1 MSTSKHFNRICAVVM
16 VLCLAVTLMLCFPDA
31 VGIQTAS
38 KTLGYESRLFDTSY
52 VHSIDIV
59 MDDWDSFIENCESEE
74 YSSCA
79 VVIDGESYK
88 NIAIRAKGNT
98 SLSQVAN
105 YGNDRYSFKIEFDHY
120 NDATTCHGLDKL
132 CLNNMIQD
140 NTYMKDYLCYTM
152 MNYAGVS
159 SPLCSFA
166 YITVNGEDWG
176 LYLAVEAVED
186 SFLERNYNGTGNLY
200 KPDSMSMGGGR
211 GNGKGFDQDD
221 FDFSKSDKFNTENSA
236 ENNTET
242 STENTQKQF
251 DFSPPQM
258 GNFGGGKG
266 GFGGFSGMGSDDV
279 KLIYTDDDLDSY
291 ENIFDSAKTDITDSD
306 KTRLINSLKVLNS
319 DDAASTVDVDSV
331 IKYFAVHNFVCNF
344 DSYTGSMIHN
354 YYLYENDGILSM
366 IPWDYNLAFGA
377 FVGGSDSTSM
387 INFPIDSPVSGGDT
401 DSRPMLAWIFADEKY
416 TELYHEALSEFIAN
430 YFESGYFG
438 EEIDRVTALI
448 SPYVE
453 KGPTKFCTYDE
464 FTEGV
469 AALKEFCTLRAE
481 SVRGQLDGTIPST
494 SDAQSADSSALIS
507 GSSVSI
513 SAMGSMNVGGGM
525 GGGKQDGGFGTPPDG
540 NFGNFDGTP
549 PEMPDS
555 DNSDGQMPSFGGNPP
570 ELPSGDAP
578 NGDAPQPPTNGD
590 TSGDTSS
597 DNETK
602 QQTNNSSADTEKIET
617 AAPEQNEQTSAP
629 LDDTNAPE
637 PPSGEASQPAK
648 EEASSDNKSGDNSEN
663 SDTSAAENDT
673 IGTDKSSD
681 RSENSFTPSPKQN
694 SDRSAADENNGQD
707 RPQMP
712 SDSSSSA
719 SSNTETIVLLCISAG
734 ALIAAI
740 MLTKIFKDRI

>member
-1 MSTSKHFNRICAVVM
+1 MSTSKHFNRICAAVM
-16 VLCLAVTLMLCFPDA
+16 VLCLALTLMLCFPEA
-31 VGIQTAS
+31 VGIQATS
-38 KTLGYESRLFDTSY
+38 KVIGYETRLFDTSY

-59 MDDWDSFIENCESEE
+59 MDDWDSFVENCESED
-74 YSSCA
+74 YSACA

-105 YGNDRYSFKIEFDHY
+105 YGSDRYSFKLEFDHY
-120 NDATTCHGLDKL
+120 SDATTYHGLDKL
-132 CLNNMIQD
+132 CLNNIIQD

-186 SFLERNYNGTGNLY
+186 SFLERNYDSTGNLY

-211 GNGKGFDQDD
+211 GNGKDFDQDD
-221 FDFSKSDKFNTENSA
+221 FDFSKSDKSNTAND
-236 ENNTET
+236 T
-242 STENTQKQF
+242 SDSTDTSSKTNFQ
-251 DFSPPQM
+251 PPQM
-258 GNFGGGKG
+258 GNLDGGKGDKG
-266 GFGGFSGMGSDDV
+266 GFGGMGSDDV
-279 KLIYTDDDLDSY
+279 KLIYTDDDFDSY
-291 ENIFDSAKTDITDSD
+291 ENIFDSAKTDITDAD
-306 KTRLINSLKVLNS
+306 KTRLINSLEVLNS
-319 DDAASTVDVDSV
+319 DDAASTVDVDAV

-366 IPWDYNLAFGA
+366 IPWDYNLAFGG

-387 INFPIDSPVSGGDT
+387 INYPIDSPVSGGDT
-401 DSRPMLAWIFADEKY
+401 DSRPMIAWIFANEEY

-430 YFESGYFG
+430 YFENGYFE

-453 KGPTKFCTYDE
+453 KDPTKFCTYDE

-469 AALKEFCTLRAE
+469 SALKEFCTLRAE

-494 SDAQSADSSALIS
+494 SDAQSEDSSALIS

-525 GGGKQDGGFGTPPDG
+525 GGGRQDGGFGAPPDG
-540 NFGNFDGTP
+540 NFGSFDGTP
-549 PEMPDS
+549 PEMPNS
-555 DNSDGQMPSFGGNPP
+555 DNSDDRMPSFDGDPP
-570 ELPSGDAP
+570 EPPNGEAPSGDAP
-578 NGDAPQPPTNGD
+578 QPSENGD
-590 TSGDTSS
+590 TSGDTS
-597 DNETK
+597 E
-602 QQTNNSSADTEKIET
+602 QQANVPSTDTENSE
-617 AAPEQNEQTSAP
+617 ASAS
-629 LDDTNAPE
+629 
-637 PPSGEASQPAK
+637 SGEARPPEAPNDEASQTAQD
-648 EEASSDNKSGDNSEN
+648 EASSDNTSGDSSNN

-673 IGTDKSSD
+673 VGTDKSSD
-681 RSENSFTPSPKQN
+681 RSDSSTSPSPKQD
-694 SDRSAADENNGQD
+694 SDRSFADESTGQN
-707 RPQMP
+707 RPNMP
-712 SDSSSSA
+712 FDSGSAA
-719 SSNTETIVLLCISAG
+719 SSDKETVVLLCVSAG

-740 MLTKIFKDRI
+740 LLTKLFKDRI

>member
-16 VLCLAVTLMLCFPDA
+16 VLCLAVTLMLCFPNA
-31 VGIQTAS
+31 VGIQAAS

-105 YGNDRYSFKIEFDHY
+105 YGSDRYSFKLEFDHY
-120 NDATTCHGLDKL
+120 SDATTYHGLDKL
-132 CLNNMIQD
+132 CLNNIIQD

-166 YITVNGEDWG
+166 FITVNGEDWG

-186 SFLERNYNGTGNLY
+186 SFLERNYDSTGNLY

-211 GNGKGFDQDD
+211 GNGKDFDQDD
-221 FDFSKSDKFNTENSA
+221 FDFSKFDKSNTENSG
-236 ENNTET
+236 ENDT
-242 STENTQKQF
+242 SDSSDTSSKNNFQP
-251 DFSPPQM
+251 SQM

-266 GFGGFSGMGSDDV
+266 DKGGFGGMDSDDV
-279 KLIYTDDDLDSY
+279 KLIYTDDDFDSY
-291 ENIFDSAKTDITDSD
+291 ENIFDSAKTDITNSD

-319 DDAASTVDVDSV
+319 DDAASAVDVDAV

-366 IPWDYNLAFGA
+366 IPWDYNLAFGG

-387 INFPIDSPVSGGDT
+387 INYPIDSPVSGGDT
-401 DSRPMLAWIFADEKY
+401 DSRPMLAWIFSDEEY

-453 KGPTKFCTYDE
+453 KDPTKFCTYDE
-464 FTEGV
+464 FTAGV
-469 AALKEFCTLRAE
+469 ASLKEFCTLRAE

-494 SDAQSADSSALIS
+494 SDAQSEDSSALIS

-525 GGGKQDGGFGTPPDG
+525 GGGMQNGGFGTPPNG
-540 NFGNFDGTP
+540 NFGEFNGTP
-549 PEMPDS
+549 PEMPNS
-555 DNSDGQMPSFGGNPP
+555 DNSDGQMPSFDGDPP
-570 ELPSGDAP
+570 EPPNGEAPS
-578 NGDAPQPPTNGD
+578 GDAPQPPTNGEA
-590 TSGDTSS
+590 SGNTSS
-597 DNETK
+597 DEPQTE
-602 QQTNNSSADTEKIET
+602 QQTDGSSADTEKAET
-617 AAPEQNEQTSAP
+617 SAPEQNEQSGKTSE
-629 LDDTNAPE
+629 D
-637 PPSGEASQPAK
+637 
-648 EEASSDNKSGDNSEN
+648 ASSEQQTDESNETSETTESTEQNSGN
-663 SDTSAAENDT
+663 A
-673 IGTDKSSD
+673 
-681 RSENSFTPSPKQN
+681 FPSPGQN
-694 SDRSAADENNGQD
+694 GNNGQN

-712 SDSSSSA
+712 FDGGSPASA
-719 SSNTETIVLLCISAG
+719 SSSNTKTVVLLCVSAG

-740 MLTKIFKDRI
+740 LLTKLFKDRI

>member
-16 VLCLAVTLMLCFPDA
+16 VLCLAITLMLCFPDA

-105 YGNDRYSFKIEFDHY
+105 YGSDRYSFKLEFDHY
-120 NDATTCHGLDKL
+120 SDSTTYHGLDKL
-132 CLNNMIQD
+132 CLNNIIQD
-140 NTYMKDYLCYTM
+140 NTYMKDYLCYTI

-186 SFLERNYNGTGNLY
+186 SFLERNYDSTGNLY

-211 GNGKGFDQDD
+211 GNGKDFDQDD
-221 FDFSKSDKFNTENSA
+221 FDFSKSDKSNTENDTSNNA
-236 ENNTET
+236 EN
-242 STENTQKQF
+242 STENTRKQF
-251 DFSPPQM
+251 DFSPPQKDDF
-258 GNFGGGKG
+258 NDGKG
-266 GFGGFSGMGSDDV
+266 GFGGFGGMGSDDV
-279 KLIYTDDDLDSY
+279 KLIYTDDDFDSY

-319 DDAASTVDVDSV
+319 DDAASTVDVDAV

-366 IPWDYNLAFGA
+366 IPWDYNLAFGG

-387 INFPIDSPVSGGDT
+387 INYPIDSPVSGGDT
-401 DSRPMLAWIFADEKY
+401 DSRPMLAWIFADEEY
-416 TELYHEALSEFIAN
+416 TELYHEALSEFVAN
-430 YFESGYFG
+430 YFENGYFG

-453 KGPTKFCTYDE
+453 KDPTKFCTYDE
-464 FTEGV
+464 FTEGA

-494 SDAQSADSSALIS
+494 SDAQTEDSSALIS

-513 SAMGSMNVGGGM
+513 SAMGSMNGGGM
-525 GGGKQDGGFGTPPDG
+525 GGGMQNGGFGTPPNG
-540 NFGNFDGTP
+540 NFGEFNGTP
-549 PEMPDS
+549 PEMPNS
-555 DNSDGQMPSFGGNPP
+555 VNSDGQMSSFDGEPP
-570 ELPSGDAP
+570 EPPNGEAPS
-578 NGDAPQPPTNGD
+578 GDAPQPPTNGEA
-590 TSGDTSS
+590 SGNTSS
-597 DNETK
+597 DEPQTE
-602 QQTNNSSADTEKIET
+602 QQTDGSSADTEKPET
-617 AAPEQNEQTSAP
+617 TVPEQNEQTAAP
-629 LDDTNAPE
+629 SDGTNAPE
-637 PPSGEASQPAK
+637 SPSSEASQTEPSGK
-648 EEASSDNKSGDNSEN
+648 TSEEASSEQQPDEN
-663 SDTSAAENDT
+663 TDTSET
-673 IGTDKSSD
+673 TEST
-681 RSENSFTPSPKQN
+681 EQNSGNAFPSPDQN
-694 SDRSAADENNGQD
+694 GNNGQN

-712 SDSSSSA
+712 SDGGSPASA
-719 SSNTETIVLLCISAG
+719 SSSNTKTVVLLCISAG

-740 MLTKIFKDRI
+740 LLTRIFKDRI

>member
-31 VGIQTAS
+31 VGIQAAS

-120 NDATTCHGLDKL
+120 NDSTTYHGLDKL
-132 CLNNMIQD
+132 CLNNIIQD

-152 MNYAGVS
+152 MNYAGVN

-176 LYLAVEAVED
+176 LYLAVESVED
-186 SFLERNYNGTGNLY
+186 SFLERNYSGTGNLY

-211 GNGKGFDQDD
+211 GNGKDFDQDE
-221 FDFSKSDKFNTENSA
+221 FDLSKFDKSNA
-236 ENNTET
+236 ENPAET
-242 STENTQKQF
+242 DTSDSTDTSSKT
-251 DFSPPQM
+251 DFQPPQM
-258 GNFGGGKG
+258 GNFGGKKDDNG
-266 GFGGFSGMGSDDV
+266 GFGGMGSDDV
-279 KLIYTDDDLDSY
+279 KLVYTDDDFDSY
-291 ENIFDSAKTDITDSD
+291 SNIFDNAKTDITDSD
-306 KTRLINSLKVLNS
+306 KTRLINSLKILNS

-366 IPWDYNLAFGA
+366 IPWDYNLAFGG

-387 INFPIDSPVSGGDT
+387 INYPIDSPVSGGDT
-401 DSRPMLAWIFADEKY
+401 DSRPMLAWIFADEEY

-453 KGPTKFCTYDE
+453 KDPTKFCTYDE

-494 SDAQSADSSALIS
+494 SDAQSEDSSALIS

-513 SAMGSMNVGGGM
+513 SAMGSMNGGGM

-540 NFGNFDGTP
+540 NFGDFDGTP
-549 PEMPDS
+549 PEMPNS
-555 DNSDGQMPSFGGNPP
+555 DNSDGQMPSFDGNPP
-570 ELPSGDAP
+570 ELPNGEAPSG
-578 NGDAPQPPTNGD
+578 NAPQPPANGE
-590 TSGDTSS
+590 TSGDASS
-597 DNETK
+597 EQAQTE
-602 QQTNNSSADTEKIET
+602 QQTDGSSADNEKAET
-617 AAPEQNEQTSAP
+617 TVPEQNEQTAAP
-629 LDDTNAPE
+629 SDGSNAPE
-637 PPSGEASQPAK
+637 PPSGEASQTAPSGDTS
-648 EEASSDNKSGDNSEN
+648 EDASSDRQ
-663 SDTSAAENDT
+663 T
-673 IGTDKSSD
+673 
-681 RSENSFTPSPKQN
+681 
-694 SDRSAADENNGQD
+694 DENNDSSETTDSTEQIDSSAFPSPDQNGNNDQN

-712 SDSSSSA
+712 SDGGSSA
-719 SSNTETIVLLCISAG
+719 SSSSSSTGTVILLCVSAS

-740 MLTKIFKDRI
+740 LLTKIFKDRI

>member
-16 VLCLAVTLMLCFPDA
+16 VLCLAITLMLCFPDA

-59 MDDWDSFIENCESEE
+59 MDDWDSFIEDCESEE

-98 SLSQVAN
+98 SLSQVTN
-105 YGNDRYSFKIEFDHY
+105 YGNDRYSFKLEFDHY
-120 NDATTCHGLDKL
+120 SDATTYHGLDKL
-132 CLNNMIQD
+132 CLNNIIQD

-186 SFLERNYNGTGNLY
+186 SFLERNYSGTGNLY

-211 GNGKGFDQDD
+211 GNGKDFDQDD
-221 FDFSKSDKFNTENSA
+221 FDLSKSDKSNTEN
-236 ENNTET
+236 NTSDSTDT
-242 STENTQKQF
+242 SSKTNFQM
-251 DFSPPQM
+251 PQM
-258 GNFGGGKG
+258 GNLGGGKG
-266 GFGGFSGMGSDDV
+266 DKGGFGGMGSDDV
-279 KLIYTDDDLDSY
+279 KLIYTDDDFDSY

-319 DDAASTVDVDSV
+319 DDAASAVDVDAV

-366 IPWDYNLAFGA
+366 IPWDYNLAFGG

-387 INFPIDSPVSGGDT
+387 INYPIDSPVSGGDT
-401 DSRPMLAWIFADEKY
+401 DSRPMLAWIFADEEY

-430 YFESGYFG
+430 YFENGYFE

-453 KGPTKFCTYDE
+453 KDPTKFCTYDE

-469 AALKEFCTLRAE
+469 SALKEFCTLRAE

-494 SDAQSADSSALIS
+494 SDAQSEDSSALIS
-507 GSSVSI
+507 GSFVSI
-513 SAMGSMNVGGGM
+513 SAMGSMNGGGM
-525 GGGKQDGGFGTPPDG
+525 GGGRQDGGFGTPPNG
-540 NFGNFDGTP
+540 NFGEFNGTP
-549 PEMPDS
+549 PEMPNS
-555 DNSDGQMPSFGGNPP
+555 DNSDGQMPSFDGDPP
-570 ELPSGDAP
+570 EPPNGEAPSGDAP
-578 NGDAPQPPTNGD
+578 QPSENGEA
-590 TSGDTSS
+590 SGNTSS
-597 DNETK
+597 DEPQTE
-602 QQTNNSSADTEKIET
+602 QQTDGSSADTEKPET
-617 AAPEQNEQTSAP
+617 TVPEQNEQTTAPSDSA
-629 LDDTNAPE
+629 NAPE
-637 PPSGEASQPAK
+637 SPSSEASQTEPSGK
-648 EEASSDNKSGDNSEN
+648 TSEDASSDRQTDEN
-663 SDTSAAENDT
+663 TDTSET
-673 IGTDKSSD
+673 TEST
-681 RSENSFTPSPKQN
+681 EQNSGNAFPSPDQN
-694 SDRSAADENNGQD
+694 GNNGQN

-712 SDSSSSA
+712 SDGGSPASA
-719 SSNTETIVLLCISAG
+719 SSSNTKTVVLLCVSAG

-740 MLTKIFKDRI
+740 LLTKLFKDRI

>member
-31 VGIQTAS
+31 VGIQAAS

-105 YGNDRYSFKIEFDHY
+105 YGNDRYSFKLEFDHY
-120 NDATTCHGLDKL
+120 NDATTYHGLDKL
-132 CLNNMIQD
+132 CLNNIIQD

-152 MNYAGVS
+152 MNYAGVN

-176 LYLAVEAVED
+176 LYLAVESVED
-186 SFLERNYNGTGNLY
+186 SFLERNYSGTGNLY

-211 GNGKGFDQDD
+211 GNGKDFDQDD
-221 FDFSKSDKFNTENSA
+221 FDFSKFDKSSTENSG
-236 ENNTET
+236 ENDTSNSTET
-242 STENTQKQF
+242 STENTKKQF
-251 DFSPPQM
+251 DFQPPQM
-258 GNFGGGKG
+258 GNFDGGKGDKG
-266 GFGGFSGMGSDDV
+266 GFGGMGSDDV
-279 KLIYTDDDLDSY
+279 KLIYTDDDFDSY
-291 ENIFDSAKTDITDSD
+291 ENIFDNAKTDITDSD

-319 DDAASTVDVDSV
+319 DDAASTVDVDAV

-401 DSRPMLAWIFADEKY
+401 DSRPMLAWIFANEKY
-416 TELYHEALSEFIAN
+416 TELYHKALSEFIAN
-430 YFESGYFG
+430 YFESGYFE

-453 KGPTKFCTYDE
+453 KDPTKFCTYDE

-494 SDAQSADSSALIS
+494 SDAQSEDSSALIS

-513 SAMGSMNVGGGM
+513 SAMGSMNVSSGM

-540 NFGNFDGTP
+540 NFGNFNGTP
-549 PEMPDS
+549 PEMPNS
-555 DNSDGQMPSFGGNPP
+555 DNSDDQMPSFDGNPP
-570 ELPSGDAP
+570 ELPNGEAP
-578 NGDAPQPPTNGD
+578 SGDAPQPPTNGD
-590 TSGDTSS
+590 ASGNTSS
-597 DNETK
+597 DEPQTE
-602 QQTNNSSADTEKIET
+602 QQTGGSSTDTEKAET
-617 AAPEQNEQTSAP
+617 ASPEQNEQASAP
-629 LDDTNAPE
+629 SNGTNAPE
-637 PPSGEASQPAK
+637 SPSGEASQTEPSGETS
-648 EEASSDNKSGDNSEN
+648 EEASSDRQTDESNETSETTDSTEQTDNS
-663 SDTSAAENDT
+663 A
-673 IGTDKSSD
+673 
-681 RSENSFTPSPKQN
+681 FPSPDQN
-694 SDRSAADENNGQD
+694 SNNGQN

-712 SDSSSSA
+712 SDGGSPTSA
-719 SSNTETIVLLCISAG
+719 SSSNTETVVLLCVSAG

-740 MLTKIFKDRI
+740 LLTKIFKDRI

>member
-31 VGIQTAS
+31 VGIQAAP

-98 SLSQVAN
+98 SLSQVSN
-105 YGNDRYSFKIEFDHY
+105 YGSDRYSFKLEFDHY
-120 NDATTCHGLDKL
+120 SDSTTCHGLDKL
-132 CLNNMIQD
+132 CLNNIIQD
-140 NTYMKDYLCYTM
+140 NTYMRDYLCYTM

-186 SFLERNYNGTGNLY
+186 SFLERNYDSTGNLY
-200 KPDSMSMGGGR
+200 KPDSTSMGGGR
-211 GNGKGFDQDD
+211 GNGKDFDQDD
-221 FDFSKSDKFNTENSA
+221 FDLSKFDKFNTENSGK
-236 ENNTET
+236 NDTSDSTET
-242 STENTQKQF
+242 SSKNNFQ
-251 DFSPPQM
+251 PPQM

-266 GFGGFSGMGSDDV
+266 NNGGFGGMGSDDV
-279 KLIYTDDDLDSY
+279 KLIYTDDDFDSY

-306 KTRLINSLKVLNS
+306 KARLINSLKVLNS
-319 DDAASTVDVDSV
+319 DDAASTVDVDAV
-331 IKYFAVHNFVCNF
+331 IKYFAIHNFVCNF

-354 YYLYENDGILSM
+354 YYLCENGGILSM
-366 IPWDYNLAFGA
+366 IPWDYNLAFGG

-387 INFPIDSPVSGGDT
+387 INYPIDSPVSGGDT
-401 DSRPMLAWIFADEKY
+401 DSRPMLAWIFADEEY

-453 KGPTKFCTYDE
+453 KDPTKFCTYDE

-494 SDAQSADSSALIS
+494 SDAQSEDSSALIS
-507 GSSVSI
+507 GSSVNI
-513 SAMGSMNVGGGM
+513 SAMGSMNGGGM
-525 GGGKQDGGFGTPPDG
+525 GGGRQDGGFGTPP
-540 NFGNFDGTP
+540 N
-549 PEMPDS
+549 
-555 DNSDGQMPSFGGNPP
+555 
-570 ELPSGDAP
+570 
-578 NGDAPQPPTNGD
+578 
-590 TSGDTSS
+590 
-597 DNETK
+597 
-602 QQTNNSSADTEKIET
+602 
-617 AAPEQNEQTSAP
+617 
-629 LDDTNAPE
+629 
-637 PPSGEASQPAK
+637 GEALQTEPCGDIP
-648 EEASSDNKSGDNSEN
+648 EDASSEQQ
-663 SDTSAAENDT
+663 
-673 IGTDKSSD
+673 
-681 RSENSFTPSPKQN
+681 P
-694 SDRSAADENNGQD
+694 DENNGASETTDSSAFPSPDQNGNNGQN

-712 SDSSSSA
+712 SDNGSSA
-719 SSNTETIVLLCISAG
+719 SSDTKTSVLLCISAG
-734 ALIAAI
+734 ALISAI
-740 MLTKIFKDRI
+740 LLTRIFKDRI

>member
-31 VGIQTAS
+31 VGIQAAP

-59 MDDWDSFIENCESEE
+59 MDDWDSFVENCESEE
-74 YSSCA
+74 YASCA

-105 YGNDRYSFKIEFDHY
+105 YGSDRYSFKLEFNHY
-120 NDATTCHGLDKL
+120 SDATTYHGLDKL
-132 CLNNMIQD
+132 CLNNIIQD

-152 MNYAGVS
+152 MNCAGVS

-186 SFLERNYNGTGNLY
+186 SFLERNYDSTGNLY

-211 GNGKGFDQDD
+211 GNGKDFDQDD
-221 FDFSKSDKFNTENSA
+221 FDLSKFDKFNTENSGKNA
-236 ENNTET
+236 TSDSTET
-242 STENTQKQF
+242 SSKNNFQL
-251 DFSPPQM
+251 PQM

-266 GFGGFSGMGSDDV
+266 NNGGFGGMGSDDV
-279 KLIYTDDDLDSY
+279 KLIYTDDDFDSY

-306 KTRLINSLKVLNS
+306 KARLINSLKVLNS
-319 DDAASTVDVDSV
+319 DDAASAVDVDAV

-366 IPWDYNLAFGA
+366 IPWDYNLAFGG

-387 INFPIDSPVSGGDT
+387 INYPIDSPVSGGDT
-401 DSRPMLAWIFADEKY
+401 DSRPMLAWIFADEEY
-416 TELYHEALSEFIAN
+416 TELYHEAFSEFIAN

-453 KGPTKFCTYDE
+453 KDPTKFCTYDE

-481 SVRGQLDGTIPST
+481 SVRAQLDGTIPST
-494 SDAQSADSSALIS
+494 SDAQSEDSSALIS

-513 SAMGSMNVGGGM
+513 NAMGSMNGGR
-525 GGGKQDGGFGTPPDG
+525 QDGGFGTPTNG
-540 NFGNFDGTP
+540 NFGDLNGTP
-549 PEMPDS
+549 PKMPNS
-555 DNSDGQMPSFGGNPP
+555 DNSDGQIPSFDGEPP
-570 ELPSGDAP
+570 ELPS
-578 NGDAPQPPTNGD
+578 
-590 TSGDTSS
+590 S
-597 DNETK
+597 
-602 QQTNNSSADTEKIET
+602 
-617 AAPEQNEQTSAP
+617 
-629 LDDTNAPE
+629 
-637 PPSGEASQPAK
+637 EASQTEPSGK
-648 EEASSDNKSGDNSEN
+648 TSEDASSDRQTDESNETSETTEGTEQNSGN
-663 SDTSAAENDT
+663 A
-673 IGTDKSSD
+673 
-681 RSENSFTPSPKQN
+681 FPSPDQN
-694 SDRSAADENNGQD
+694 GNNGQN
-707 RPQMP
+707 RSQMP
-712 SDSSSSA
+712 SDGGSPASA
-719 SSNTETIVLLCISAG
+719 SSSNTKTVVLLCISAG

-740 MLTKIFKDRI
+740 LLTRIFKNRI

>member
-31 VGIQTAS
+31 VGIQAAS

-120 NDATTCHGLDKL
+120 NDATTYHGLDKL
-132 CLNNMIQD
+132 CLNNIIQD

-211 GNGKGFDQDD
+211 GNGKDFDQDD
-221 FDFSKSDKFNTENSA
+221 FDFSKFDKFNTENSA
-236 ENNTET
+236 ENNTSDNTET
-242 STENTQKQF
+242 SAENAQGQF
-251 DFSPPQM
+251 GFQPPQM
-258 GNFGGGKG
+258 GDFGGKKDDKG
-266 GFGGFSGMGSDDV
+266 GFGGMGSDDV
-279 KLIYTDDDLDSY
+279 KLIYTDDDPDSY

-453 KGPTKFCTYDE
+453 KDPTKFCTYDE

-540 NFGNFDGTP
+540 NFGNFDG
-549 PEMPDS
+549 
-555 DNSDGQMPSFGGNPP
+555 QMPSFDGNPP

-602 QQTNNSSADTEKIET
+602 QQTNDSSADTEKIET
-617 AAPEQNEQTSAP
+617 AAAEQNEQTSAP
-629 LDDTNAPE
+629 SDGTNAPE
-637 PPSGEASQPAK
+637 PPSGEASQPAQ
-648 EEASSDNKSGDNSEN
+648 EEASSDNKSDDNSEN
-663 SDTSAAENDT
+663 PDTSAAENDT

-740 MLTKIFKDRI
+740 LLTKIFKDRI

>member
-1 MSTSKHFNRICAVVM
+1 M

-31 VGIQTAS
+31 VGIQAAS

-120 NDATTCHGLDKL
+120 NDATTYHGLDKL
-132 CLNNMIQD
+132 CLNNIIQD

-211 GNGKGFDQDD
+211 GNGKDFDQDD
-221 FDFSKSDKFNTENSA
+221 FDFSKFDKFNTENSA
-236 ENNTET
+236 ENNTSDNTET
-242 STENTQKQF
+242 SAENAQGQF
-251 DFSPPQM
+251 GFQPPQM
-258 GNFGGGKG
+258 GDFGGKKDDKG
-266 GFGGFSGMGSDDV
+266 GFGGMGSDDV
-279 KLIYTDDDLDSY
+279 KLIYTDDDPDSY

-453 KGPTKFCTYDE
+453 KDPTKFCTYDE

-540 NFGNFDGTP
+540 NFGNFDG
-549 PEMPDS
+549 
-555 DNSDGQMPSFGGNPP
+555 QMPSFDGNPP

-602 QQTNNSSADTEKIET
+602 QQTNDSSADTEKIET
-617 AAPEQNEQTSAP
+617 AAAEQNEQTSAP
-629 LDDTNAPE
+629 SDGTNAPE
-637 PPSGEASQPAK
+637 PPSGEASQPAQ
-648 EEASSDNKSGDNSEN
+648 EEASSDNKSDDNSEN
-663 SDTSAAENDT
+663 PDTSAAENDT

-740 MLTKIFKDRI
+740 LLTKIFKDRI

>member
-16 VLCLAVTLMLCFPDA
+16 VLCLAVTLMLCFPNA
-31 VGIQTAS
+31 VGIQAAS

-59 MDDWDSFIENCESEE
+59 MDDWDSFVENCESEE

-105 YGNDRYSFKIEFDHY
+105 YGNDRYSFKLEFDHY
-120 NDATTCHGLDKL
+120 SDSTTYHGLDKL
-132 CLNNMIQD
+132 CLNNIIQD

-166 YITVNGEDWG
+166 FITVNGEDWG

-186 SFLERNYNGTGNLY
+186 SFLERNYDSTGNLY

-211 GNGKGFDQDD
+211 GNGKDFDQDD
-221 FDFSKSDKFNTENSA
+221 FDLSKFDKFNTENSG
-236 ENNTET
+236 ENDT
-242 STENTQKQF
+242 SDSTDTSSKTNFQ
-251 DFSPPQM
+251 PPQM

-266 GFGGFSGMGSDDV
+266 DKGGFGGMGSDDV
-279 KLIYTDDDLDSY
+279 KLIYTDDDFDSY

-319 DDAASTVDVDSV
+319 DDAASAVDVDAV

-366 IPWDYNLAFGA
+366 IPWDYNLAFGG

-387 INFPIDSPVSGGDT
+387 INYPIDSPVSGGDT
-401 DSRPMLAWIFADEKY
+401 DSRPMLAWIFSDEEY

-453 KGPTKFCTYDE
+453 KDPTKFCTYDE
-464 FTEGV
+464 FTEGA

-494 SDAQSADSSALIS
+494 SDAQSEDSSALIS

-525 GGGKQDGGFGTPPDG
+525 GGGMQNGGFGTPPNG
-540 NFGNFDGTP
+540 NFGDLNGTP
-549 PEMPDS
+549 PEMPNS
-555 DNSDGQMPSFGGNPP
+555 DNSDGQMPDFDGDPP
-570 ELPSGDAP
+570 EPPNGEAPS
-578 NGDAPQPPTNGD
+578 GDAPQPPTNGEA
-590 TSGDTSS
+590 SGNTSS
-597 DNETK
+597 DEPQTE
-602 QQTNNSSADTEKIET
+602 QQTDGSSADTEKAET
-617 AAPEQNEQTSAP
+617 SAPEQNEQSGKTSE
-629 LDDTNAPE
+629 D
-637 PPSGEASQPAK
+637 
-648 EEASSDNKSGDNSEN
+648 ASSEQQTDESNETSETTESTEQNSGN
-663 SDTSAAENDT
+663 A
-673 IGTDKSSD
+673 
-681 RSENSFTPSPKQN
+681 FPSPGQN
-694 SDRSAADENNGQD
+694 GNNGQN

-712 SDSSSSA
+712 FDGGSPASA
-719 SSNTETIVLLCISAG
+719 SSSNTKTVVLLCVSAG

-740 MLTKIFKDRI
+740 LLTKLFKDRI

>member
-1 MSTSKHFNRICAVVM
+1 M

-31 VGIQTAS
+31 VGIQAAS

-59 MDDWDSFIENCESEE
+59 TDDWDSFIENCESEE

-98 SLSQVAN
+98 SLSRVAN

-120 NDATTCHGLDKL
+120 NDATTYHGLDKL
-132 CLNNMIQD
+132 CLNNIIQD

-211 GNGKGFDQDD
+211 GNGKDFDQED
-221 FDFSKSDKFNTENSA
+221 FDFSKFDKFNAENSA
-236 ENNTET
+236 ETDT
-242 STENTQKQF
+242 SDSTDTSSKT
-251 DFSPPQM
+251 DFQPPQM

-266 GFGGFSGMGSDDV
+266 DKGGFGGMGSDDV
-279 KLIYTDDDLDSY
+279 KLVYTDDDFDSY
-291 ENIFDSAKTDITDSD
+291 SNIFDSVKTDITDSD

-319 DDAASTVDVDSV
+319 DDAASTVDVDAV

-354 YYLYENDGILSM
+354 YYLYEKDGILSM
-366 IPWDYNLAFGA
+366 IPWDYNLAFGG

-401 DSRPMLAWIFADEKY
+401 DSRPMLAWIFADEEY

-430 YFESGYFG
+430 YFESGYFE

-453 KGPTKFCTYDE
+453 KDPTKFCTYNE

-494 SDAQSADSSALIS
+494 SDAQSEDSSALIS
-507 GSSVSI
+507 GLSVSI
-513 SAMGSMNVGGGM
+513 SAMGSMNVGGS
-525 GGGKQDGGFGTPPDG
+525 KQDGDFGTPPDR
-540 NFGNFDGTP
+540 NFGDFDGTP
-549 PEMPDS
+549 PEMPNS
-555 DNSDGQMPSFGGNPP
+555 DNSDGQMPSFDGNPP
-570 ELPSGDAP
+570 ELPNGETPSGDA
-578 NGDAPQPPTNGD
+578 AQPPANSD
-590 TSGDTSS
+590 ASDNTSS
-597 DNETK
+597 DTPQTE
-602 QQTNNSSADTEKIET
+602 QQTNGSSANTEKAET
-617 AAPEQNEQTSAP
+617 SAREQN
-629 LDDTNAPE
+629 DGNAL
-637 PPSGEASQPAK
+637 
-648 EEASSDNKSGDNSEN
+648 
-663 SDTSAAENDT
+663 
-673 IGTDKSSD
+673 
-681 RSENSFTPSPKQN
+681 PSPDQN
-694 SDRSAADENNGQD
+694 SKNGQD

-712 SDSSSSA
+712 SDSSSFA
-719 SSNTETIVLLCISAG
+719 SSNTETIVLLCVSAG

-740 MLTKIFKDRI
+740 LLTKIFKDRI

>member
-31 VGIQTAS
+31 VGIQAAP

-59 MDDWDSFIENCESEE
+59 MDDWDSFVENCESEE
-74 YSSCA
+74 YASCA

-105 YGNDRYSFKIEFDHY
+105 YGSDRYSFKLEFNHY
-120 NDATTCHGLDKL
+120 SDATTYHGLDKL
-132 CLNNMIQD
+132 CLNNIIQD

-152 MNYAGVS
+152 MNCAGVS

-186 SFLERNYNGTGNLY
+186 SFLERNYDSTGNLY

-211 GNGKGFDQDD
+211 GNGKDFDQDD
-221 FDFSKSDKFNTENSA
+221 FDLSKFDKFNTENSGKNA
-236 ENNTET
+236 TSDSTET
-242 STENTQKQF
+242 SSKNNFQL
-251 DFSPPQM
+251 PQM

-266 GFGGFSGMGSDDV
+266 NNDGFGGMGSDDV
-279 KLIYTDDDLDSY
+279 KLIYTDDDFDSY

-306 KTRLINSLKVLNS
+306 KARLINSLKVLNS
-319 DDAASTVDVDSV
+319 DDAASTVDVDAV

-366 IPWDYNLAFGA
+366 IPWDYNLAFGG

-387 INFPIDSPVSGGDT
+387 INYPIDSPVSGGDT
-401 DSRPMLAWIFADEKY
+401 DSRPMLAWIFADEEY
-416 TELYHEALSEFIAN
+416 TELYHEAFSEFIAN

-453 KGPTKFCTYDE
+453 KDPTKFCTYDE

-481 SVRGQLDGTIPST
+481 SVRAQLDGTIPST
-494 SDAQSADSSALIS
+494 SDAQSEDSSALIS

-513 SAMGSMNVGGGM
+513 NAMGSMNGGR
-525 GGGKQDGGFGTPPDG
+525 QDGGFGTPTNG
-540 NFGNFDGTP
+540 NFGDLNGTP
-549 PEMPDS
+549 PKMPNS
-555 DNSDGQMPSFGGNPP
+555 DNSDGQIPSFDGEPP
-570 ELPSGDAP
+570 ELPS
-578 NGDAPQPPTNGD
+578 
-590 TSGDTSS
+590 S
-597 DNETK
+597 
-602 QQTNNSSADTEKIET
+602 
-617 AAPEQNEQTSAP
+617 
-629 LDDTNAPE
+629 
-637 PPSGEASQPAK
+637 EASQTEPSGK
-648 EEASSDNKSGDNSEN
+648 TSEDASSDRQTDESNEQNSGN
-663 SDTSAAENDT
+663 A
-673 IGTDKSSD
+673 
-681 RSENSFTPSPKQN
+681 FPSPNQN
-694 SDRSAADENNGQD
+694 GNNGQN

-712 SDSSSSA
+712 SDGGSPASA
-719 SSNTETIVLLCISAG
+719 SSSNTKTVVLLCISAG

-740 MLTKIFKDRI
+740 LLTRIFKDRI

>member
-31 VGIQTAS
+31 VGIQAAS

-59 MDDWDSFIENCESEE
+59 TDDWDSFIEDCESEE

-98 SLSQVAN
+98 SLSRVAN

-120 NDATTCHGLDKL
+120 NDATTYHGLDKL
-132 CLNNMIQD
+132 CLNNIIQD

-211 GNGKGFDQDD
+211 GNGKDFDQED
-221 FDFSKSDKFNTENSA
+221 FDFSKFDKFNAENSA
-236 ENNTET
+236 ETDT
-242 STENTQKQF
+242 SDSTDTSSKT
-251 DFSPPQM
+251 DFQPPQM
-258 GNFGGGKG
+258 GNFGGRKG
-266 GFGGFSGMGSDDV
+266 DKSGFGGMGSDDV
-279 KLIYTDDDLDSY
+279 KLVYTDDDFDSY

-319 DDAASTVDVDSV
+319 DDAASTVDVDAV

-354 YYLYENDGILSM
+354 HYLYEKDGILSM
-366 IPWDYNLAFGA
+366 IPWDYNLAFGG

-401 DSRPMLAWIFADEKY
+401 DSRPMLAWIFADEEY

-430 YFESGYFG
+430 YFESGYFE

-453 KGPTKFCTYDE
+453 KDPTKFCTYNE

-494 SDAQSADSSALIS
+494 SDAQSEDSSALIS
-507 GSSVSI
+507 GLSVSI
-513 SAMGSMNVGGGM
+513 SAMGSMNVGGS
-525 GGGKQDGGFGTPPDG
+525 KQDGDFGTPPDR
-540 NFGNFDGTP
+540 NFGDFDGTP
-549 PEMPDS
+549 PEMPNS
-555 DNSDGQMPSFGGNPP
+555 DNSDGQMPSFDGNPP
-570 ELPSGDAP
+570 ELPNGETLSGDA
-578 NGDAPQPPTNGD
+578 AQPPANSD
-590 TSGDTSS
+590 ASGNTSS
-597 DNETK
+597 DTPQTE
-602 QQTNNSSADTEKIET
+602 QQTNGSSANTEKAET
-617 AAPEQNEQTSAP
+617 SAPEQN
-629 LDDTNAPE
+629 DGNAL
-637 PPSGEASQPAK
+637 
-648 EEASSDNKSGDNSEN
+648 
-663 SDTSAAENDT
+663 
-673 IGTDKSSD
+673 
-681 RSENSFTPSPKQN
+681 PSPDQN
-694 SDRSAADENNGQD
+694 SKNGQD

-712 SDSSSSA
+712 SDGGSSDSA
-719 SSNTETIVLLCISAG
+719 SSSNTETVVLLCVSAG

-740 MLTKIFKDRI
+740 LLTKIFKDRI

>member
-16 VLCLAVTLMLCFPDA
+16 VLCLAITLMLCFPDA

-105 YGNDRYSFKIEFDHY
+105 YGSDRYSFKLEFDHY
-120 NDATTCHGLDKL
+120 NDATTYHGLDKL
-132 CLNNMIQD
+132 CLNNIIQD

-166 YITVNGEDWG
+166 FITVNGEDWG

-186 SFLERNYNGTGNLY
+186 SFLERNYSGTGNLY

-211 GNGKGFDQDD
+211 GNGKNFDQDD
-221 FDFSKSDKFNTENSA
+221 FDFSKFDKFNA
-236 ENNTET
+236 ENNTSDSTDT
-242 STENTQKQF
+242 SSKTNFQP
-251 DFSPPQM
+251 SQM

-266 GFGGFSGMGSDDV
+266 DKGGFGGMDSDDV
-279 KLIYTDDDLDSY
+279 KLIYTDDDFDSY

-306 KTRLINSLKVLNS
+306 KTRLINSIKVLNS
-319 DDAASTVDVDSV
+319 DDAASTVDVNAV

-354 YYLYENDGILSM
+354 YYLYENDGMLSM
-366 IPWDYNLAFGA
+366 IPWDYNLAFGG

-387 INFPIDSPVSGGDT
+387 INYPIDSPVSGGDT
-401 DSRPMLAWIFADEKY
+401 DSRPMLAWIFSDEEY

-453 KGPTKFCTYDE
+453 KDPTKFCTYDE

-494 SDAQSADSSALIS
+494 SDAQSEDSSALIS

-525 GGGKQDGGFGTPPDG
+525 GGGRQDGGFGTPPNG
-540 NFGNFDGTP
+540 NFGEFNGTP
-549 PEMPDS
+549 PEMPNS
-555 DNSDGQMPSFGGNPP
+555 DNSDGQMPSFDGDPP
-570 ELPSGDAP
+570 EPPNGEAPS
-578 NGDAPQPPTNGD
+578 GDAPQPPTNSEA
-590 TSGDTSS
+590 SGNTSS
-597 DNETK
+597 DEPQTE
-602 QQTNNSSADTEKIET
+602 QQTDGSSADTEKAET
-617 AAPEQNEQTSAP
+617 SVPEQNEQTVAP
-629 LDDTNAPE
+629 SDGTNAPE
-637 PPSGEASQPAK
+637 SPSSEASQTEPSGK
-648 EEASSDNKSGDNSEN
+648 TSEDASSEQQPDEN
-663 SDTSAAENDT
+663 TDTSET
-673 IGTDKSSD
+673 TEST
-681 RSENSFTPSPKQN
+681 EQNSGNAFPSPDQN
-694 SDRSAADENNGQD
+694 GNNGQN

-712 SDSSSSA
+712 SDGGSPASA
-719 SSNTETIVLLCISAG
+719 SSSNTKTVVLLCVSAG
-734 ALIAAI
+734 ALITSI
-740 MLTKIFKDRI
+740 LLTKLFKDRI